1 MDTGKKYGVCI
12 KISKMLTILRRLVL
26 VVLAVS
32 VMSLLAIAVTL
43 KHSYIH
49 LGVKAIISCIAVY
62 IVLCIITA
70 IVNAKANDYK
80 TSVILRNMDRRYEYE
95 RSRR

>member
-1 MDTGKKYGVCI
+1 MDTGRKYGVCL
-12 KISKMLTILRRLVL
+12 KISKVLTILRRLVL
-26 VVLAVS
+26 VVLTVS

-43 KHSYIH
+43 NHSYIH
-49 LGVKAIISCIAVY
+49 LGVKAIASCVVVY

>member
-1 MDTGKKYGVCI
+1 MDTGRKYGVCI

-26 VVLAVS
+26 VALTIS
-32 VMSLLAIAVTL
+32 IMSLLAVAVTL
-43 KHSYIH
+43 NHSYIH
-49 LGVKAIISCIAVY
+49 LGVKAIIYCIVVY
-62 IVLCIITA
+62 IVLCIVTA

-80 TSVILRNMDRRYEYE
+80 ASVMLRNMDRRYEYE